1 VNTLTHYVSRRAS
14 LSLRALVVPP
24 VIVLGPT
31 SVGEDSR
38 IFSFSVLGFPTRKKL
53 VDIESSAD
61 SLEGVDRVSSGCRL
75 GKGVTVRTHCIIYEE
90 VELGDGVEL
99 GHGVLIRER
108 TSIGSWTKVGT
119 DTVIDGY
126 VSIGEHTNIQT
137 GVYIPT
143 KTQIGGRVFIGPR
156 AVITNDRYPPS
167 SKIVETVIED
177 EAIIGANATIVAGV
191 IVGRGAVVAAGAVVT
206 KDVPPGIVVAGV
218 PARFVMSREEYEKR
232 KKSYEAGSF
241 RDPDSSRTLYR

>member
-1 VNTLTHYVSRRAS
+1 MTTITHYVSRRAS
-14 LSLRALVVPP
+14 LSPGVLVVPP
-24 VIVLGPT
+24 VIVMGPT
-31 SVGEDSR
+31 SVGKDSK

-53 VDIESSAD
+53 IDIEGSAKP
-61 SLEGVDRVSSGCRL
+61 LEEIDIVSSGCRL
-75 GKGVTVRTHCIIYEE
+75 GKSVTVRTHCIIYED

-119 DTVIDGY
+119 DTVIDGH

-143 KTQIGGRVFIGPR
+143 KTRIGGKVFIGPR
-156 AVITNDRYPPS
+156 AVITNDKYPPS
-167 SKIVETVIED
+167 SRIVETVIED

-206 KDVPPGIVVAGV
+206 KDVPPGVVVAGV
-218 PARFVMSREEYEKR
+218 PARFIMSRDEYEKR
-232 KKSYEAGSF
+232 KKSYEAGGFS
-241 RDPDSSRTLYR
+241 DLGSSQTLYS